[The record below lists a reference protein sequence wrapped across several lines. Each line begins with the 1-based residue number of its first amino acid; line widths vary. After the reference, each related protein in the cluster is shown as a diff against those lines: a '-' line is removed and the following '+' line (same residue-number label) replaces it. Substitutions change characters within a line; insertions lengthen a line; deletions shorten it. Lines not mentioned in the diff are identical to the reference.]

1 MEDIRVDDD
10 GNLRCASCG
19 GKNFHGRRTARAHV
33 IGYVTVGVG
42 ALATQKKLRCQA
54 CGAYNKQGNAKPW
67 REPGE
72 AKVGSGRGSPSGG
85 GGSNLPAGVRY
96 IRVDDDGDFRCWHC
110 GFTGFVAPPNVADM
124 TIMQALKAP
133 WVAQSAAEANRGKCK
148 RCGHRNEM
156 SNPRPWDGPVSKKNW
171 D

>member
-1 MEDIRVDDD
+1 MKDIRVDKD

-19 GKNFHGRRTARAHV
+19 GRNFHGRRTARAHI

-54 CGAYNKQGNAKPW
+54 CGEYNKQGNAKPW
-67 REPGE
+67 REP
-72 AKVGSGRGSPSGG
+72 
-85 GGSNLPAGVRY
+85 AGVQY
-96 IRVDDDGDFRCWHC
+96 VRVDDDGDFRCWHC
-110 GFTGFVAPPNVADM
+110 GFTEFVTPPNVADM
-124 TIMQALKAP
+124 TFMQALKAP

-156 SNPRPWDGPVSKKNW
+156 SNPRPWEGPVSKKNW

>member
-1 MEDIRVDDD
+1 MEDIRVDED
-10 GNLRCASCG
+10 GNLRCAGCG

-33 IGYVTVGVG
+33 MGYTTVGIG
-42 ALATQKKLRCQA
+42 ALVTQKKLRCQE

-85 GGSNLPAGVRY
+85 GGSTLPAGVRY
-96 IRVDDDGDFRCWHC
+96 VRVDHNGDFRCFYC
-110 GFTGFVAPPNVADM
+110 GNTLPA
-124 TIMQALKAP
+124 
-133 WVAQSAAEANRGKCK
+133 SAAESWITRPKCS
-148 RCGHRNEM
+148 RCGFSNDM
-156 SNPRPWDGPVSKKNW
+156 SNPSPWDGPVSKENW